1 MIKKKNVMRFILF
14 LWLCVVISGAGFS
27 PLCGEVSFKVN
38 DTTHIGIEALFRAH
52 MLNDQR
58 IQWSGLETTFGVEAV
73 FTTTIQKKLKWGTL
87 GVSTQLFINQPFNK
101 NILADESRQK
111 YLQNFERDTVEVK
124 QLYIRLTRGNFTV
137 SLGKHLSIFGND
149 CTVGFSNAFFDY
161 PFIRNEAILNFET
174 GLVVSY
180 TPGIFTFDI
189 AVVNGSENMDTN
201 SSKGGM
207 VRIGLKGKNWGLGIS
222 AKAQDGIGSEWQ
234 KQYKNH
240 AGVDVMFKIGAFRI
254 ASEVI
259 YDEYGFHRQYEID
272 DVFWGRSYYY
282 RDIFYKHKT
291 PITGIGGYL
300 DLQYET
306 AKFFLEVNYGE
317 YYPKEIGHLYHD
329 DPIKR
334 AIVKLRLK
342 LATGFHAFAVG
353 LFENE
358 REKEPLFKGASDYG
372 FLLGF
377 QYSL

>member
-1 MIKKKNVMRFILF
+1 MLV
-14 LWLCVVISGAGFS
+14 LCLCAAVSGTGFS
-27 PLCGEVSFKVN
+27 PLYGEETVKVN
-38 DTTHIGIEALFRAH
+38 DIKVNEGTRIGIGALFRAH

-73 FTTTIQKKLKWGTL
+73 FTAFIRKKLSWGGLDVCTR
-87 GVSTQLFINQPFNK
+87 LFINQPFNK

-124 QLYIRLTRGNFTV
+124 ELYIRFTRGDFAV
-137 SLGKHLSIFGND
+137 SLGKHRGIFGRD
-149 CTVGFSNAFFDY
+149 YTVGFSNAFFDY

-189 AVVNGSENMDTN
+189 AVVNGSEDMDTN
-201 SSKGGM
+201 SSN
-207 VRIGLKGKNWGLGIS
+207 IGLKGKNWGLGIS

-259 YDEYGFHRQYEID
+259 YDEYGFHREYETD

-291 PITGIGGYL
+291 PITGVGGYL

-306 AKFFLEVNYGE
+306 GKFFLEVNYGE
-317 YYPKEIGHLYHD
+317 YYPEEIGHVYHD

-334 AIVKLRLK
+334 ALVKLRLK
-342 LATGFHAFAVG
+342 LAAGFYGFAVG
-353 LFENE
+353 LFENG

-377 QYSL
+377 QYCL